1 MIINIL
7 VDNPNSWIMPF
18 AQDFSQGLT
27 AQHQVNFVDQQDK
40 LIAGEIAIFLSCEQI
55 VAKENL
61 AKNKHNLV
69 VHASALPQG
78 RGWSPLTWQIL
89 EGKNSIPLTLFEAE
103 EKVDRGQI
111 YEQVY
116 VDFEGYELIDELR
129 NKLGAKIIF
138 LVKNFIYNYPNVNGR
153 EQTGESSYYKRRL
166 PEQSELDPNRSLAE
180 QFNLFRVAD
189 NEKYPVFFHQRGHK
203 YILKIYKVE

>member
-55 VAKENL
+55 VTKENL

-111 YEQVY
+111 YAQVY
-116 VDFEGYELIDELR
+116 VDFEGHELIDELR
-129 NKLGAKIIF
+129 NKLGAQIIA
-138 LVKNFIYNYPNVNGR
+138 LVKNFIDNYPNINGR

-166 PEQSELDPNRSLAE
+166 PEQSELDPSKSLAE

-189 NEKYPVFFHQRGHK
+189 NEKYPVFFHHLGHK
-203 YILKIYKVE
+203 YILKIFKFK